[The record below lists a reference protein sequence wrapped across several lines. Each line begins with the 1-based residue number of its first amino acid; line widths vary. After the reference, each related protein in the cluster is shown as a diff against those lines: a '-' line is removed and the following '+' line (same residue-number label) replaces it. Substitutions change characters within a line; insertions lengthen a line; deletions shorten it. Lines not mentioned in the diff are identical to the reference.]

1 MEPRSPD
8 MTVAEWREVERAFEG
23 ARDDDREDLEARAA
37 LANEHGIAL
46 EMRRAQAEALRQ
58 P

>member
-23 ARDDDREDLEARAA
+23 ARDDVK
-37 LANEHGIAL
+37 
-46 EMRRAQAEALRQ
+46 RRADIDAGSIEVDGG
-58 P
+58 

>member
-1 MEPRSPD
+1 